1 MKKMKIK
8 VNLSKKVITVKIV
21 QIIVTFNQLVSEMFV
36 TAVISRFQRLRSP
49 SHENFELP

>member
-21 QIIVTFNQLVSEMFV
+21 QIIVKFNLLAYQMFATV
-36 TAVISRFQRLRSP
+36 VINRFQRLRSLL
-49 SHENFELP
+49 H